1 MQAHCKHTGGV
12 AESGLMHRSRKPE
25 DLAVPWVQIPPPSP
39 TTGRHGDPTVNERT
53 QGTVT
58 GNAPCPHCDDD
69 SQDECTKCGTLGL
82 IQVEKSIDARWANR
96 INECMKHVKVR
107 DDICTPRYRETHGY
121 PRSDTAHYIASVSD
135 EDIDLAVFGI
145 RYVGKPRANRTRGES
160 GRRRRPARRG
170 DEVEEHAENA
180 NCAPEKRNHDLKMST
195 DPARQKPGVIAR
207 WLLRGDARD
216 ARAAS
221 PAQVRGLP

>member
-1 MQAHCKHTGGV
+1 M
-12 AESGLMHRSRKPE
+12 
-25 DLAVPWVQIPPPSP
+25 
-39 TTGRHGDPTVNERT
+39 NERT

-145 RYVGKPRANRTRGES
+145 RYVGNQGRTEPEAKAAVADDLLAVAMRSKNTQRTRT
-160 GRRRRPARRG
+160 A
-170 DEVEEHAENA
+170 H
-180 NCAPEKRNHDLKMST
+180 
-195 DPARQKPGVIAR
+195 QKSEIMT
-207 WLLRGDARD
+207 
-216 ARAAS
+216 
-221 PAQVRGLP
+221 